1 MENKELKITLS
12 KPYIFE
18 GTDYTEIDLSGLN
31 NLTGRDFREIEL
43 AVSSHGQSV
52 ILAEQTINGTN
63 AIAAKCTG
71 FPLEFFEGLFLK
83 DALAIRNTVMV
94 FLA

>member
-18 GTDYTEIDLSGLN
+18 GTDYTEIDLSGLEK
-31 NLTGRDFREIEL
+31 LTGKDFRAIEL
-43 AVSSHGQSV
+43 TVLSHGQNAV
-52 ILAEQTINGTN
+52 YAEQTINGAN
-63 AIAAKCTG
+63 AIASFSTG
-71 FPLEFFEGLFLK
+71 LAVEFFEGLALK
-83 DALAIRNTVMV
+83 DALKVRNVIMG